1 MRTPGPDRR
10 AGWMLAGLVLVL
22 AGLTG
27 MAPAP
32 GGDVTARLGSIT
44 VSATGLWPGPGGTLT
59 GSMQVSTSGQPSDQL
74 DAAIAAGGAPVA
86 VYHQLVDVGEVSD
99 LADCG
104 GLSPPADVVSQWL
117 HYGPL
122 MIPGHSG
129 GAPAPPADATL
140 TVRPVTSVPPGGT
153 LAITL
158 YFAHAG
164 SVTFRL
170 PIAG

>member
-1 MRTPGPDRR
+1 MRTPGPDRHV
-10 AGWMLAGLVLVL
+10 GWMLAGLGLVL

-27 MAPAP
+27 MASAP
-32 GGDVTARLGSIT
+32 QGDVTARLGSIT

-59 GSMQVSTSGQPSDQL
+59 ASLQVSTSGQASDQL
-74 DAAIAAGGAPVA
+74 DAAIAAGGAAVA
-86 VYHQLVDVGEVSD
+86 VYHQLVDVGEVPD
-99 LADCG
+99 LAGCG

-122 MIPGHSG
+122 MVPGRFD
-129 GAPAPPADATL
+129 GAPPAPADATL
-140 TVRPVTSVPPGGT
+140 TVRPVTSVPSGGS

-164 SVTFRL
+164 PLTLRL
-170 PIAG
+170 PVAS